1 MYLDKNPV
9 GQSNRMQ
16 HFFTPSLIV
25 PEHEVLHVRARVE
38 GHAAWR
44 DALVLVVVTCT
55 FDI

>member
-25 PEHEVLHVRARVE
+25 PEHEVLHVRAHVE

-55 FDI
+55 FNI